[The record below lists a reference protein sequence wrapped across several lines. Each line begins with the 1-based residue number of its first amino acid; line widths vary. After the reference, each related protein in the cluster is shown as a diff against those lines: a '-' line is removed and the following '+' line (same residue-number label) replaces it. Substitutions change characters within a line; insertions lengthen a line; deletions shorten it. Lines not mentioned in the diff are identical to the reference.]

1 MPKTTVVE
9 TPSVENPTVTLGGQ
23 VDPKAAFENLV
34 SLMAKQLG
42 IPESAAREMLKAN
55 ENKANR
61 INKEK
66 VQAEFA
72 TVTKE
77 LSEAI
82 AALDKLST
90 YWDKVNPK
98 GLVLRI
104 TRGTDGKFLVSM
116 RDRQVTVTGSTGK
129 RGEQYTA
136 TKGDK
141 TLTGSIGNILT
152 QIGATKMGIDAG
164 IAYLTKQ
171 GYVVAKVEA
180 AQETAQEGTK

>member
-1 MPKTTVVE
+1 MSKTVI
-9 TPSVENPTVTLGGQ
+9 ENPTVTLGGQ
-23 VDPKAAFENLV
+23 IDPKDAFETLV

-42 IPESAAREMLKAN
+42 IPEGAAREMLKAN

-77 LSEAI
+77 LSGAI

-104 TRGTDGKFLVSM
+104 TKSGDGKFLVSM
-116 RDRQVTVTGSTGK
+116 RDRQVNATESTGK

-136 TKGDK
+136 TKDGK
-141 TLTGSIGNILT
+141 TLTGSIGNILESV
-152 QIGATKMGIDAG
+152 GETKRGVDAG
-164 IAYLTKQ
+164 IAKLTKL
-171 GYVVAKVEA
+171 GYVVTKLEVA
-180 AQETAQEGTK
+180 A

>member
-1 MPKTTVVE
+1 VSKPT
-9 TPSVENPTVTLGGQ
+9 SAVENPAPVAVETTT
-23 VDPKAAFENLV
+23 PNPEMLV
-34 SLMAKQLG
+34 KLMAVQLG
-42 IPESAAREMLKAN
+42 IPESVAREMLKAN
-55 ENKANR
+55 ENKAQR
-61 INKEK
+61 INKDAK
-66 VQAEFA
+66 QAEFA

-77 LSEAI
+77 LSESI
-82 AALDKLST
+82 AASDKLSA

-104 TRGTDGKFLVSM
+104 TKGTDGKFLVSM
-116 RDRQVTVTGSTGK
+116 RDRQVTVSTGTGK
-129 RGEQYTA
+129 RGEQYNA
-136 TKGDK
+136 TKDGK

-180 AQETAQEGTK
+180 TQETATPKETAQEGTK